1 MIRLTRTPFCNAIM
15 VCHASGN
22 YGTPFKAGPGVTQGS
37 PLSAKLFNILVDAVA
52 HEWLRE
58 LREGVDYEEWEL
70 DDLMLTF
77 FASSMLTTCTS
88 H

>member
-37 PLSAKLFNILVDAVA
+37 PLSAKLFNILVDAV
-52 HEWLRE
+52 
-58 LREGVDYEEWEL
+58 
-70 DDLMLTF
+70 
-77 FASSMLTTCTS
+77 TCK
-88 H
+88 